1 MPSTHLVHSVSDAE
15 VQARPRYH
23 GGMKKGALL
32 LIVAIALGPGC
43 AREETSR
50 AESRVFFFS
59 PPADFNG
66 REQYFDNHH
75 YVASF
80 STLGPEREGMIR
92 FDHPYLNFSPS
103 AWDPESRSLFTW
115 KKNYRGR
122 DHLMVVNVPSMEVE
136 AVARFPE
143 SGGSPLLAFDTRRRR
158 VLVAPKY
165 GFGLEALR
173 GAALERELYLYDLEQ
188 GRWKTELLEGVGLIT
203 LAYSEKLDRYVAFG
217 KALRSP
223 SLGGAGER
231 EKGTGEMLFHL
242 HPDGHIVK
250 EVQTDL
256 TSVLASPIVMH
267 GPKDSLSANTP
278 GVQSR
283 VVGNELLMVRYVDLG
298 RNSPREAYQWSYEV
312 YAIDTSTGSSRF
324 VRSFR

>member
-1 MPSTHLVHSVSDAE
+1 
-15 VQARPRYH
+15 
-23 GGMKKGALL
+23 MKKGALL
-32 LIVAIALGPGC
+32 LIVAIALGSGC
-43 AREETSR
+43 AREETSQ
-50 AESRVFFFS
+50 AESRIFFFS
-59 PPADFNG
+59 PPADFND
-66 REQYFDNHH
+66 REQYFANHH

-80 STLGPEREGMIR
+80 DASGPQREGMIR
-92 FDHPYLNFSPS
+92 FDHPYLNFSQS

-122 DHLMVVNVPSMEVE
+122 DHLMVVNVPSMEVK

-158 VLVAPKY
+158 VLVAPQY

-173 GAALERELYLYDLEQ
+173 GAALERGLYLYDLEQ
-188 GRWKTELLEGVGLIT
+188 GRWQTESLEGAGLIT
-203 LAYSEKLDRYVAFG
+203 VAYSENLDHYVAFG
-217 KALRSP
+217 KAVP
-223 SLGGAGER
+223 SVSREGGGER
-231 EKGTGEMLFHL
+231 EEGSGEKLFHL
-242 HPDGHIVK
+242 DPDGHIVK
-250 EVQTDL
+250 ELSTDL

-283 VVGNELLMVRYVDLG
+283 VVGDELLLVRYVDLG
-298 RNSPREAYQWSYEV
+298 RKSPRETYEWSYEL
-312 YAIDTSTGSSRF
+312 YAIDVTTGSSRF